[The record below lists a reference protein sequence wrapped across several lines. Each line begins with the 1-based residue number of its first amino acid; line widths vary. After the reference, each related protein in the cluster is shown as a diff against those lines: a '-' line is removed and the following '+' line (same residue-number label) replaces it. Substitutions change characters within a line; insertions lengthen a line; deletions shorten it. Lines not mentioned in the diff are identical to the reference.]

1 MNTKKTKILIVI
13 GIITVLLLTVGFSLP
28 FIRFIDEPQ
37 KLQTLLESYGA
48 FAPIMFMLI
57 IIIQTLIPFIPG
69 EPFELLAGYFFGTI
83 KGTILCL
90 LAASIASIII
100 IIFVKKYGTRLI
112 EIFYSKKDHEKTKML
127 QSKKAFLIYALI
139 FVLPGTPKDLL
150 CYIGGLADFDVIP
163 LIIVTTVGRIPSI
176 VTSTIPSDA
185 IADKNYAFGVIV
197 YGITILISIISLFLY
212 NKYLENKKS

>member
-1 MNTKKTKILIVI
+1 MSTKKTKILIVI

-28 FIRFIDEPQ
+28 FIRFIDEPK

-90 LAASIASIII
+90 IAASIASIII
-100 IIFVKKYGTRLI
+100 IIFVKKI
-112 EIFYSKKDHEKTKML
+112 WH
-127 QSKKAFLIYALI
+127 
-139 FVLPGTPKDLL
+139 
-150 CYIGGLADFDVIP
+150 
-163 LIIVTTVGRIPSI
+163 
-176 VTSTIPSDA
+176 
-185 IADKNYAFGVIV
+185 
-197 YGITILISIISLFLY
+197 
-212 NKYLENKKS
+212 